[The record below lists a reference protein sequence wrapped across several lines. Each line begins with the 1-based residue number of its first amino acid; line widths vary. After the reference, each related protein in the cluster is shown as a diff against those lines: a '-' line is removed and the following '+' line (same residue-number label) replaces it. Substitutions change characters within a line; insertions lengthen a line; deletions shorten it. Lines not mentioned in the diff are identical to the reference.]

1 MSRNPTRRMLIAVF
15 AAALSL
21 LLAVSALAARP
32 KAGRTYRGFTSAG
45 ASNGFK
51 APVSFKVSS
60 DGKRLL
66 GFVWY
71 GFGCMGGG
79 GPGNP
84 YTGTG
89 YTYHRIGTISVSAGG
104 MFSVKNAK
112 WTFRAPP
119 SQGGMLVTI
128 STIAGRFTNAKT
140 AIGTIRFTQTQQ
152 GHTCSSSQH
161 HAPTTTF
168 SARTA

>member
-89 YTYHRIGTISVSAGG
+89 YTYHRIGTI
-104 MFSVKNAK
+104 
-112 WTFRAPP
+112 
-119 SQGGMLVTI
+119 
-128 STIAGRFTNAKT
+128 
-140 AIGTIRFTQTQQ
+140 RFTQTQQ
-152 GHTCSSSQH
+152 GHTCSSSH
-161 HAPTTTF
+161 NHAPTTRF
-168 SARTA
+168 SARTS